1 MASEKTG
8 FKEVMREAVSLIQAS
23 EPQKAADLLEGAIGE
38 NPENA
43 EMWSLH
49 SQALA
54 SLMDYKGAVDS
65 VQRSLS
71 LDGGSALNWQLKGTY
86 LLRLGRILEAVKAI
100 DEALKLK
107 PSPVSYILRGQAEYN
122 RGMLDDAE
130 FYFQLALAEDPEN
143 VLANQMMGLT
153 LFGKKKFADAVPY
166 LDKTLSQVKSE
177 HLEKVLDEC
186 RKKSEEILGSN

>member
-38 NPENA
+38 NLENA

-54 SLMDYKGAVDS
+54 SLMDYKGAVKS
-65 VQRSLS
+65 VQRSLT
-71 LDGGSALNWQLKGTY
+71 LDKGNALNWQLKGTY
-86 LLRLGRILEAVKAI
+86 LLRLGKILDAVKAI

-107 PSPVSYILRGQAEYN
+107 PTPVSYILRGQAEYN
-122 RGMLDDAE
+122 RGMLND
-130 FYFQLALAEDPEN
+130 AEDPEN
-143 VLANQMMGLT
+143 ALANQMMGLT
-153 LFGKKKFADAVPY
+153 LFGRKKFADAVPY
-166 LDKTLSQVKSE
+166 LDKALSHVKSE

-186 RKKSEEILGSN
+186 RRKAEEILGSHQSNS

>member
-1 MASEKTG
+1 MVSENMG
-8 FKEVMREAVSLIQAS
+8 SREAIREAVNLIHAS
-23 EPQKAADLLEGAIGE
+23 EAQKAADLLKGALGE
-38 NPENA
+38 DPENA

-54 SLMDYKGAVDS
+54 SLKDYKGAMKS
-65 VQRSLS
+65 IQRSLS
-71 LDGGSALNWQLKGTY
+71 LDGGNALNWQLKGTY
-86 LLRLGRILEAVKAI
+86 LLRLGKILDAVKAI

-122 RGMLDDAE
+122 RGMLNDAE
-130 FYFQLALAEDPEN
+130 LFFQLALAEDPEN
-143 VLANQMMGLT
+143 ALANQMMGLT

-166 LDKTLSQVKSE
+166 LDKALSHVKSE

-186 RKKSEEILGSN
+186 RKKSEEILGSH

>member
-71 LDGGSALNWQLKGTY
+71 LDGGNSLNWQLKGTY
-86 LLRLGRILEAVKAI
+86 LLRLGRILDAVKAI

-107 PSPVSYILRGQAEYN
+107 PTPVSYILRGQAEYN
-122 RGMLDDAE
+122 RGMLGDAE

-143 VLANQMMGLT
+143 ALANQMMGLT

-166 LDKTLSQVKSE
+166 LDKTLSHVKSE
-177 HLEKVLDEC
+177 HLEKVLEEC